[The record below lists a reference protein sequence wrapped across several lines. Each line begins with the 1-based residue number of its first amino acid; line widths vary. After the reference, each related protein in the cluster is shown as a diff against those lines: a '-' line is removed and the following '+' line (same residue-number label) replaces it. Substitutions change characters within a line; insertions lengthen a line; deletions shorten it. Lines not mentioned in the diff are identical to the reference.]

1 MQVKITSRHGSV
13 RPEIQEHIQSKSAKL
28 LTYFERVT
36 QIEVTVDFTHEAVK
50 VEIQVDTEHK
60 HDFVSHSE
68 DSDAAT
74 AFDSALHK
82 MEHQIH
88 KYKEKIQEHRHER
101 PTIGDDES

>member
-13 RPEIQEHIQSKSAKL
+13 RPEIREHIQSKSEKL

-36 QIEVTVDFTHEAVK
+36 QIEVTVDFTHDAVR

-68 DSDAAT
+68 DADAT
-74 AFDSALHK
+74 VAFDSALHK

-88 KYKEKIQEHRHER
+88 KYKEKVQEHRHDR
-101 PTIGDDES
+101 PMNGGDDS